1 MTTLILRSEFLWK
14 YSRAKEPE
22 LSILPGAAARAQN
35 KNQKEP
41 ELSLQN
47 RTGAGAIAILEVG
60 PAPGPFLDTNGFA
73 K

>member
-1 MTTLILRSEFLWK
+1 MWK
-14 YSRAKEPE
+14 WSRATEPE
-22 LSILPGAAARAQN
+22 LGILPGAAVRAQN

-41 ELSLQN
+41 KLSLKV
-47 RTGAGAIAILEVG
+47 RTGAGAMAIWVVA